1 MDTSQ
6 ADAELEALLKEQAE
20 FLKSGK
26 PAAAKVT
33 RSAPPTIGSKH
44 TSGAGVGA
52 PHGPSYEPQLPILNP
67 DVVMPPLPKKKPPPQ
82 VSEASDRFERAAAE
96 AEAHLLPPV
105 LTEIREREP
114 SVGVVMPP
122 FMPPSAASSAPSASG
137 GPLLGRRPPRGGFRA
152 RAPRRCRPRS
162 KRACV
167 PRRPPPPRCRVTLRG
182 RPTAPP
188 EATMPSG
195 DAAPERLAHRWR
207 RPSILRTVSGFPRWA
222 LTRSPR
228 RKRNCST
235 RSTRA
240 LSPRFASAAPRTRRM
255 RRRRQR
261 QRRPW

>member
-137 GPLLGRRPPRGGFRA
+137 GPLLGRRPPRGGFPRASHRSTLSAEEQARLPATTSTAASMPRDA
-152 RAPRRCRPRS
+152 RA
-162 KRACV
+162 V
-167 PRRPPPPRCRVTLRG
+167 
-182 RPTAPP
+182 
-188 EATMPSG
+188 
-195 DAAPERLAHRWR
+195 
-207 RPSILRTVSGFPRWA
+207 
-222 LTRSPR
+222 
-228 RKRNCST
+228 
-235 RSTRA
+235 
-240 LSPRFASAAPRTRRM
+240 
-255 RRRRQR
+255 RRRAGGDVAMG
-261 QRRPW
+261 RRGAGTAIGGVDYPF